1 MTPIM
6 PGRAEDESLA
16 EVRKNISATLDKL
29 AAARGK
35 DVTKSQIIL
44 KWLQAKGIIAITFV
58 VLYLY
63 KARTEL

>member
-1 MTPIM
+1 MTPII

-16 EVRKNISATLDKL
+16 EVRKNISAILDKL

-35 DVTKSQIIL
+35 DATKSQIIL

-63 KARTEL
+63 ERTD